1 MRVAFLADVHAN
13 FPALCAALAAAE
25 RLGAATVVL
34 AGDLVG
40 SGPHPVEVVRL
51 LMQRGVR
58 AVRGNV
64 ERKVLAIA
72 AGGRKP
78 KRLLDKPKVGHL
90 AWTALQLGPAEREWI
105 AALPERLDLSLGGVT
120 VRVVHGSARSDL
132 EYVFPS
138 VTARALPLL
147 AGAPRPQVL
156 ACGHS
161 HIPFTRALAGVRVVN
176 CGSVGRPVDGDARGA
191 LALVDLAA
199 PAPPRARIVRFAYPV
214 EETMRD
220 LAARGV
226 PGAIPE
232 ELARAVKRKGV

>member
-25 RLGAATVVL
+25 RLGAAATVV

-51 LMQRGVR
+51 LLQRGVR

-64 ERKVLAIA
+64 ERKLLAL
-72 AGGRKP
+72 GDSRRKL
-78 KRLLDKPKVGHL
+78 RALLDRRKAGQL
-90 AWTALQLGPAEREWI
+90 AWTAMQLGPAEREWL
-105 AALPERLDLSLGGVT
+105 AALPERLDLALGGVA
-120 VRVVHGSARSDL
+120 VRVVHGSFRSDL
-132 EYVFPS
+132 DTVFPS
-138 VTARALPLL
+138 VTARALPAL
-147 AGAPRPQVL
+147 AGEPRPRVL
-156 ACGHS
+156 VCGHT
-161 HIPFTRALAGVRVVN
+161 HVPFTRALAGVRVVN

-199 PAPPRARIVRFAYPV
+199 PAAPHARLVRFAYPV

-226 PGAIPE
+226 PGAVPD
-232 ELARAVKRKGV
+232 ELARGVRRKGV